1 MADFRRLALLAALS
15 YSSGLGQAQSS
26 DASSSEASTSTS
38 TSSGSE
44 ASASSSSSSSSRTK
58 VIQTTNYIDTID
70 GYSSLSS
77 CAIDVLSTVVRG
89 EFSGCGGWDDNLTS
103 YTCFCTDS
111 YSFMSTVISTDI
123 ITSCDGGSTASAQA
137 TSALS
142 VFDEY
147 CALGVAAGLEP
158 TSESGSGDPT
168 ATPGATGASATST
181 QEASAEAASTRARN
195 TAIAV
200 GVVVPVVVIA
210 IAVSAWLI
218 WRKRRRA
225 ANWDQWNKNGTG
237 NPSAYGNGPVR
248 DANAV
253 EAPTYEHKAEDSPY
267 SPHAASE
274 MSTQQYS
281 TPEMATQQ
289 YTAEMPANQH
299 RSELPG

>member
-1 MADFRRLALLAALS
+1 MAGFKRLAVIAALS
-15 YSSGLGQAQSS
+15 YSSGLGRAQSS

-38 TSSGSE
+38 SGSD
-44 ASASSSSSSSSRTK
+44 ASASSSSSSSRTK

-123 ITSCDGGSTASAQA
+123 ITSCNGGSTASAQA

-158 TSESGSGDPT
+158 TSECRSSPRK
-168 ATPGATGASATST
+168 TP
-181 QEASAEAASTRARN
+181 
-195 TAIAV
+195 
-200 GVVVPVVVIA
+200 
-210 IAVSAWLI
+210 
-218 WRKRRRA
+218 
-225 ANWDQWNKNGTG
+225 
-237 NPSAYGNGPVR
+237 
-248 DANAV
+248 
-253 EAPTYEHKAEDSPY
+253 
-267 SPHAASE
+267 
-274 MSTQQYS
+274 
-281 TPEMATQQ
+281 
-289 YTAEMPANQH
+289 
-299 RSELPG
+299 

>member
-1 MADFRRLALLAALS
+1 MAGFKRLALIAALS
-15 YSSGLGQAQSS
+15 YSSGLGLAQSS
-26 DASSSEASTSTS
+26 DASSSEASTT

-158 TSESGSGDPT
+158 TSEC
-168 ATPGATGASATST
+168 
-181 QEASAEAASTRARN
+181 R
-195 TAIAV
+195 
-200 GVVVPVVVIA
+200 
-210 IAVSAWLI
+210 
-218 WRKRRRA
+218 
-225 ANWDQWNKNGTG
+225 
-237 NPSAYGNGPVR
+237 
-248 DANAV
+248 
-253 EAPTYEHKAEDSPY
+253 
-267 SPHAASE
+267 SPHRGIRK
-274 MSTQQYS
+274 
-281 TPEMATQQ
+281 MALRVGR
-289 YTAEMPANQH
+289 P
-299 RSELPG
+299 L